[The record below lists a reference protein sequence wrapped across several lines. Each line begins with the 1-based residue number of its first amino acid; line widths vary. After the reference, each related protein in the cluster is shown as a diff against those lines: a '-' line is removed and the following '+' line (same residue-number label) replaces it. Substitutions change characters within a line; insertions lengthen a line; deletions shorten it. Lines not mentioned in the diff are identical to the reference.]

1 MSGRITNEL
10 KVCKEWPRGPSHTSS
25 PSIYITLHISNR
37 YVQLAQLLRTHG
49 RSAPLGRTVCRT
61 SNG

>member
-10 KVCKEWPRGPSHTSS
+10 NVCKEWSRELSHTSS
-25 PSIYITLHISNR
+25 PSIYSPHQNSNR
-37 YVQLAQLLRTHG
+37 YVQLAQFLRTRG
-49 RSAPLGRTVCRT
+49 LSAPLGRTVHRT